1 MASHATAGRSGL
13 YGLLAEFP
21 SAQALL
27 DAVLRTKSAGYSAI
41 DAFTPYPV
49 EKISEEVEN
58 HKKSKVPL
66 LVLIGGATGAATAMA
81 LQYWTAAVDY
91 PVNVGGRPLFS
102 WPAFIPVTFE
112 LTILFAAFSA
122 VIGMLALNG
131 LPKPYHPVFN
141 VAAFERALQD
151 RYFLLI
157 ESRDPQFDVETTRG
171 FLRGLGSEEVHDVE
185 P

>member
-1 MASHATAGRSGL
+1 MSERSQL

-27 DAVLRTKSAGYSAI
+27 DAILRAKSAGYSAL

-49 EKISEEVEN
+49 EEVCEEIEN

-66 LVLIGGATGAATAMA
+66 LVLIGGFTGAVTAMA

-91 PVNVGGRPLFS
+91 PLNVGGRPLFS

-112 LTILFAAFSA
+112 VTILFAAFSA
-122 VIGMLALNG
+122 VIGMLVLNG

-141 VAAFERALQD
+141 VEAFERALQD

-157 ESRDPQFDVETTRG
+157 EARDPQFDTEATRG
-171 FLRGLGSEEVHDVE
+171 FLRDLGPKEVHDVD

>member
-1 MASHATAGRSGL
+1 MTESSTKRGL
-13 YGLLAEFP
+13 YGLMGEFT
-21 SAQALL
+21 SAQALY
-27 DAVLRTKSAGYSAI
+27 DALMRAKSEGYSAM

-49 EKISEEVEN
+49 EEISEEIEN
-58 HKKSKVPL
+58 HEKSKVPL
-66 LVLIGGATGAATAMA
+66 LVLIGGATGAISGMA

-91 PVNVGGRPLFS
+91 PLNIGGRPPFS

-122 VIGMLALNG
+122 VVGMLALNG

-141 VAAFERALQD
+141 VPAFERALQD

-157 ESRDPQFDVETTRG
+157 ESSDPQFDIETTRG
-171 FLRGLGSEEVHDVE
+171 FLQELGSEEVHDVD

>member
-1 MASHATAGRSGL
+1 
-13 YGLLAEFP
+13 
-21 SAQALL
+21 
-27 DAVLRTKSAGYSAI
+27 
-41 DAFTPYPV
+41 
-49 EKISEEVEN
+49 
-58 HKKSKVPL
+58 
-66 LVLIGGATGAATAMA
+66 
-81 LQYWTAAVDY
+81 
-91 PVNVGGRPLFS
+91 
-102 WPAFIPVTFE
+102 VTFE

>member
-1 MASHATAGRSGL
+1 MSDATSGRAKL
-13 YGLLAEFP
+13 FGLLAEFK

-27 DAVLRTKSAGYSAI
+27 DAVLRAKSAGYSTM

-49 EKISEEVEN
+49 EEISEEIEN

-66 LVLIGGATGAATAMA
+66 LVLLGGATGMLSAVA

-91 PVNVGGRPLFS
+91 PVNVGGRPPFS

-157 ESRDPQFDVETTRG
+157 ESSDPQFDVETTRG
-171 FLRGLGSEEVHDVE
+171 FLRDLGSKEVHDVD

>member
-1 MASHATAGRSGL
+1 MADSTVSDSKL
-13 YGLLAEFP
+13 YGLMAEFP

-27 DAVLRTKSAGYSAI
+27 DAVLRTKSEGYSSI

-49 EKISEEVEN
+49 EEICEEIED
-58 HKKSKVPL
+58 HKKSKVSL
-66 LVLIGGATGAATAMA
+66 LVLIGGVTGATCAMA
-81 LQYWTAAVDY
+81 LQYYTAAIDY
-91 PVNVGGRPLFS
+91 PLNIGGRPLFS

-112 LTILFAAFSA
+112 MTILFAAFSA

-141 VAAFERALQD
+141 VPAFERALQD

-157 ESRDPQFDVETTRG
+157 ESSDPQFDTEATRS
-171 FLRGLGSEEVHDVE
+171 FLRDLGSEEVHDVD